1 MSPARQKIS
10 ASTGVPPPPT
20 VAEPVSPPALDA
32 LTTRLRAGG
41 LRLTPARSLMLTA
54 LLRCS
59 APVTLLQL
67 QALLQPEA
75 VALATLF
82 RSMLRLEAIG
92 LVTRSIDL
100 RGTTNWRLNAGR
112 ARDFYVTLRDT
123 GEHRLL
129 DPALS
134 LELAQLLERI

>member
-1 MSPARQKIS
+1 
-10 ASTGVPPPPT
+10 
-20 VAEPVSPPALDA
+20 
-32 LTTRLRAGG
+32 
-41 LRLTPARSLMLTA
+41 
-54 LLRCS
+54 
-59 APVTLLQL
+59 
-67 QALLQPEA
+67 
-75 VALATLF
+75 
-82 RSMLRLEAIG
+82 MLRLEAIG

-134 LELAQLLERI
+134 LELAQLLERIEHRLRDRGYTQMQFSVALYGTQPVTRPRAPKNPPD